1 MLIAFHDFSQQFF
14 TAIGIARTK
23 TTFNSVHKI
32 RNHLKAHNKTAQPNS
47 FKQTNKNI
55 SQSIGKKY

>member
-1 MLIAFHDFSQQFF
+1 MFIAFHDFSQQFF
-14 TAIGIARTK
+14 TAIGIARTN
-23 TTFNSVHKI
+23 TTFTSVHKI
-32 RNHLKAHNKTAQPNS
+32 RNHLKAHNKTAQPHS